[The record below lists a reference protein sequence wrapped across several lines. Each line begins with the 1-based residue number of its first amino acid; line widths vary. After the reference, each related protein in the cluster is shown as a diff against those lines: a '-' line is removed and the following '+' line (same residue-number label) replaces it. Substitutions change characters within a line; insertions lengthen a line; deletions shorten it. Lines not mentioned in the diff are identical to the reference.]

1 MQHNPKCNQDHT
13 ENFMETQRYNP
24 SPLEVEFAKA
34 ITELQQQIQDRLK
47 DNAIVKVNTNME
59 VDNPQVN
66 FTLQDKDG
74 DNHEIVIKIIQ
85 RIDKTS

>member
-1 MQHNPKCNQDHT
+1 
-13 ENFMETQRYNP
+13 METQRYNP
-24 SPLEVEFAKA
+24 SPLEVEFAKVIA
-34 ITELQQQIQDRLK
+34 ELQQQIQDRLK